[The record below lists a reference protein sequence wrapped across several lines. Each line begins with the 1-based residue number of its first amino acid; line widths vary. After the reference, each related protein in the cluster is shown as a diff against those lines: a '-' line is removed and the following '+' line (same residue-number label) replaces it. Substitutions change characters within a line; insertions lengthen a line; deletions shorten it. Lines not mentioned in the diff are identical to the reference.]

1 MVTWS
6 KYDIKG
12 RTGDNKHVIEY
23 YVFSFLAGFLAVFI
37 TCIALDESQRRRT
50 TPRFHRVKKEG
61 KWIKI
66 NTSRD
71 ASSQEGVIS
80 VNERELELVREIL
93 NDDQRSSRAGHVSLD
108 YTSGLQRKRRRGG

>member
-1 MVTWS
+1 
-6 KYDIKG
+6 
-12 RTGDNKHVIEY
+12 VIEY

-50 TPRFHRVKKEG
+50 TPRFNRVKKEG

-80 VNERELELVREIL
+80 VNERELELAREKATRLQKDIDKLWEIL
-93 NDDQRSSRAGHVSLD
+93 NDD
-108 YTSGLQRKRRRGG
+108 

>member
-1 MVTWS
+1 M
-6 KYDIKG
+6 
-12 RTGDNKHVIEY
+12 IEY
-23 YVFSFLAGFLAVFI
+23 IISFLAGFLAIFI
-37 TCIALDESQRRRT
+37 LCVALDESEKRRS
-50 TPRFHRVKKEG
+50 TPRSHRVKKEG

>member
-1 MVTWS
+1 
-6 KYDIKG
+6 
-12 RTGDNKHVIEY
+12 VIEY

-80 VNERELELVREIL
+80 VNERELELAREKATRLQKDIDKLWEIL
-93 NDDQRSSRAGHVSLD
+93 NDD
-108 YTSGLQRKRRRGG
+108 

>member
-1 MVTWS
+1 M
-6 KYDIKG
+6 
-12 RTGDNKHVIEY
+12 IEY

-80 VNERELELVREIL
+80 VNERELELAREKATRLQKDIDKLWEIL
-93 NDDQRSSRAGHVSLD
+93 NDD
-108 YTSGLQRKRRRGG
+108 

>member
-1 MVTWS
+1 
-6 KYDIKG
+6 
-12 RTGDNKHVIEY
+12 VIEY
-23 YVFSFLAGFLAVFI
+23 YIISFLTGFLAVFI
-37 TCIALDESQRRRT
+37 TCIALDESQRRRF

-80 VNERELELVREIL
+80 VGERELELVREIL

>member
-1 MVTWS
+1 M
-6 KYDIKG
+6 
-12 RTGDNKHVIEY
+12 IEY

-50 TPRFHRVKKEG
+50 TPRFNRVKKEG

-80 VNERELELVREIL
+80 VNERELELAREKATRLQKDIDKLWEIL
-93 NDDQRSSRAGHVSLD
+93 NDD
-108 YTSGLQRKRRRGG
+108 